1 MRKLLPRSVI
11 LLEMNVRDDM
21 KLVDIWLTNA
31 EKNDPQLRSSLQSIY
46 DEYKEKKYTVAVFES
61 GSEDLYENTLALLR
75 YNKKRSAE
83 KAVARKKQR
92 EMER

>member
-1 MRKLLPRSVI
+1 M
-11 LLEMNVRDDM
+11 EMNVRDDM

-75 YNKKRSAE
+75 YNKKRNAE

-92 EMER
+92 DMER

>member
-1 MRKLLPRSVI
+1 M
-11 LLEMNVRDDM
+11 EMNVRDDM

-31 EKNDPQLRSSLQSIY
+31 EKNDQQLRSSLQSIY
-46 DEYKEKKYTVAVFES
+46 DKYKEKKYTVAVFES

-92 EMER
+92 DMER

>member
-92 EMER
+92 DMER

>member
-1 MRKLLPRSVI
+1 M
-11 LLEMNVRDDM
+11 EMNVRDDM

-46 DEYKEKKYTVAVFES
+46 DKYKEKKYTVAVFES

>member
-1 MRKLLPRSVI
+1 M
-11 LLEMNVRDDM
+11 EMNVRDDM

-46 DEYKEKKYTVAVFES
+46 DKYKEKKYTVAVFES
-61 GSEDLYENTLALLR
+61 GSEDLYENTIALLR

-92 EMER
+92 DMER

>member
-1 MRKLLPRSVI
+1 
-11 LLEMNVRDDM
+11 MNVRDDM

-46 DEYKEKKYTVAVFES
+46 DKYKEKKYTVAVFES

>member
-1 MRKLLPRSVI
+1 M
-11 LLEMNVRDDM
+11 EMNVRDDM

-46 DEYKEKKYTVAVFES
+46 DKYKEKKYTVAVFES

-92 EMER
+92 DMER

>member
-1 MRKLLPRSVI
+1 M
-11 LLEMNVRDDM
+11 EMNVRDDM

-46 DEYKEKKYTVAVFES
+46 DKYKEKKYTVAVFES

-83 KAVARKKQR
+83 KAVARKKAR
-92 EMER
+92 DMER

>member
-1 MRKLLPRSVI
+1 M
-11 LLEMNVRDDM
+11 EMNVRDDM

-46 DEYKEKKYTVAVFES
+46 DKYKEKKYTVAVFES

-83 KAVARKKQR
+83 KAVAKKKLR
-92 EMER
+92 DMER